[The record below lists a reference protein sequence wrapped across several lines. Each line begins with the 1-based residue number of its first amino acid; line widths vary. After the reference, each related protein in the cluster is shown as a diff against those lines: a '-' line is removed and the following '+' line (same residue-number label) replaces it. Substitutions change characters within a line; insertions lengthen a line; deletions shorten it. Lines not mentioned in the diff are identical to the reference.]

1 MKGDTLSHWNKK
13 HEDSRDSTTILV
25 SGLGSYRFT
34 RVPMGGK
41 TSGAALQSL
50 EGLSINEQELLCMTY
65 YNNQMRVAKQLV
77 CVPEVFIEPL
87 IKSVS

>member
-50 EGLSINEQELLCMTY
+50 EGELDG
-65 YNNQMRVAKQLV
+65 NV
-77 CVPEVFIEPL
+77 CRTR
-87 IKSVS
+87 KSTTEERQFKSGSD

>member
-1 MKGDTLSHWNKK
+1 LKGDTLSHWNKK

-50 EGLSINEQELLCMTY
+50 PDFLFGDLKKIENE
-65 YNNQMRVAKQLV
+65 
-77 CVPEVFIEPL
+77 
-87 IKSVS
+87 

>member
-1 MKGDTLSHWNKK
+1 
-13 HEDSRDSTTILV
+13 
-25 SGLGSYRFT
+25 
-34 RVPMGGK
+34 MGGK

-50 EGLSINEQELLCMTY
+50 EGLSINEQGLLCMTY

>member
-34 RVPMGGK
+34 GVPMGGK

-50 EGLSINEQELLCMTY
+50 EGLSINEQGLLCTCMTY
-65 YNNQMRVAKQLV
+65 YNNQMRVA
-77 CVPEVFIEPL
+77 IEPL